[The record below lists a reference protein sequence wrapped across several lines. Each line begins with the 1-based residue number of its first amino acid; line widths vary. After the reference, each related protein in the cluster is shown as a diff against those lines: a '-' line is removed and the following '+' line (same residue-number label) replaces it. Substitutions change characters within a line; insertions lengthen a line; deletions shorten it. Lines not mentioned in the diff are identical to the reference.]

1 MSATS
6 RKVVSGTTFAAVAA
20 LLAVAAQAQGW
31 PAIATYEGADRQQKL
46 EDGAKKE
53 GALLFYTTT
62 PVEYVKQLVEPF
74 EKRHGI
80 KVEVWRA
87 RSEAILQR
95 TLNEARGG
103 KAIVDVIHSIS
114 PPMEAL
120 RREGLLQEIHSP
132 HHRELHATAAPG
144 HRQWA
149 STLQFVFV
157 QAYNTQKVAK
167 DELPRSYQDL
177 LSPRWKGRLAIE
189 SSDHE
194 WVTSVIKDLGEAHG
208 TRLFSDLVRGNGLS
222 ARTGHPLLTNL
233 TASGEVPLAL
243 TVYQYSVEQAKKK
256 GSPIDWFVIEPAV
269 TIADGIAV
277 AKKAPHP
284 HAALLFYD
292 YMLSPEA
299 QRIIARIGYV
309 PTSTQAES
317 PLRNVKL
324 KVLDAGTLLDEQ
336 EKSMARFE
344 AILQAR

>member
-1 MSATS
+1 MKRAFLAAFLFLLS
-6 RKVVSGTTFAAVAA
+6 FAAR
-20 LLAVAAQAQGW
+20 AQSW
-31 PAIATYEGADRQQKL
+31 PAIATYEGEDREQRL
-46 EDGAKKE
+46 VAAAKKE
-53 GALLFYTTT
+53 GSLLFYTTT
-62 PVEYVKQLVEPF
+62 PTEYMKQLIEPF
-74 EKRHGI
+74 EKRYGI

-95 TLNEARGG
+95 VVNEARGG
-103 KAIVDVIHSIS
+103 KPMVDVIHSIS

-120 RREGLLQEIHSP
+120 HREGLLQEVHSV
-132 HHRELHATAAPG
+132 HHRELQPTAVPS

-149 STLQFVFV
+149 STLQYVFV

-167 DELPRSYQDL
+167 EELPRTYQEL
-177 LSPRWKGRLAIE
+177 LAPKWKGKLAIE

-194 WVTSVIKDLGEAHG
+194 WLASVIKDLGEANG
-208 TRLFSDLVRGNGLS
+208 TRIFTELVRNNGLS

-243 TVYQYSVEQAKKK
+243 TVYQYSVEQAKRK

-299 QRIIARIGYV
+299 QRTIARIGYV
-309 PTSTQAES
+309 PTSMQVES

-324 KVLDAGTLLDEQ
+324 KVLDAATLLDEQ
-336 EKSMARFE
+336 EKSTARFE
-344 AILQAR
+344 AILQGR